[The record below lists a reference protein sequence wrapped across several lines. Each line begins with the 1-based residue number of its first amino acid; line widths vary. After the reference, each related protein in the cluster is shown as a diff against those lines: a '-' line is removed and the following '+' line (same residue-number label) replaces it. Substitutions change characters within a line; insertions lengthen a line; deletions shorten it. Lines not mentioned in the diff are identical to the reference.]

1 MSKKGENA
9 QTHTYYMSKM
19 SKKDSIIMRNSS
31 WKSHNS
37 TFSKE
42 IKAKSHLLKVQKVEK
57 MLDNKAGKYQ
67 NT

>member
-9 QTHTYYMSKM
+9 QTHTYYM

-57 MLDNKAGKYQ
+57 MLDNKAGKYW